1 MQFNIK
7 NFLKLV
13 ILTIFMS
20 ANSFAAAEPEMV
32 EGSALPP
39 EGLAE
44 EIKSN
49 ISVVSAVAKPSLA
62 GSNNSAA
69 YISLKNDNDKDV
81 VIISAKAKT
90 GSKRSSSTIANRTEM
105 HLVATDDR
113 GVSKMVPVNRLLIPA
128 NSTLTMKPGGI
139 HIMLLNLKK
148 PLAYEDKF
156 FVDFV
161 IENVGLM
168 QVEVTVGNI

>member
-1 MQFNIK
+1 MQIRINH
-7 NFLKLV
+7 FLKLLM
-13 ILTIFMS
+13 LTIFIS
-20 ANSFAAAEPEMV
+20 ANSFAADAPEMV

-39 EGLAE
+39 EGQAE
-44 EIKSN
+44 QIKSQ
-49 ISVVSAVAKPSLA
+49 ISVISAKAKPSLA

-69 YISLKNDNDKDV
+69 YISLKNDNERDV

-113 GVSKMVPVNRLLIPA
+113 GVSKMVPVNRLVIPA
-128 NSTLTMKPGGI
+128 KSTLTMKPGGI

-156 FVDFV
+156 YVDF
-161 IENVGLM
+161 IMEDVGLM